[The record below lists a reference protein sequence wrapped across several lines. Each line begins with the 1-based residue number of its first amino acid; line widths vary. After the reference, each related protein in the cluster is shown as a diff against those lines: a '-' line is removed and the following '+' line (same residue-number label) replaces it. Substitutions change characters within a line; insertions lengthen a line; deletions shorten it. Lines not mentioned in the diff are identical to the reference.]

1 MEMHLF
7 NPNAPKKS
15 ANLSINGDLL
25 RRAKEEHINISQIL
39 EKSLAEALRE
49 KKRQEWLA
57 DNEEAIEE
65 YGRFVAAHGLFS
77 DNLRSF

>member
-1 MEMHLF
+1 
-7 NPNAPKKS
+7 
-15 ANLSINGDLL
+15 LL

-39 EKSLAEALRE
+39 EKSLTEALRE

-65 YGRFVAAHGLFS
+65 YSRFVAKHGMFS
-77 DNLRSF
+77 DSLRSF